1 MYRLGFF
8 DLQAGRAA
16 AVAVVMLLVNL
27 VLAGIA
33 GRLIVR
39 EPIDPRELEAVAR

>member
-27 VLAGIA
+27 ALAWLA
-33 GRLIVR
+33 GRLTFR
-39 EPIDPRELEAVAR
+39 GPAPAVAAER